1 MPARNAENYV
11 LPLTYRLAV
20 LSCSKTGYGLRVT
33 GYGLRLTL
41 IRGLRPNL
49 ESEACE
55 PGPVGRDCE
64 PFFRDWST
72 IGAVQQ

>member
-1 MPARNAENYV
+1 MPACNAENYV

-20 LSCSKTGYGLRVT
+20 LSCSKTGY
-33 GYGLRLTL
+33 RLTL

-49 ESEACE
+49 ESEECE